1 MTLPKTAILGSGK
14 LATALAHRLVAQAWP
29 VQWIVSRNRERGM
42 HLAEACKAGFL
53 DVLDDRDSWK
63 VELLLLCVPDDQIAP
78 AARMF
83 RESAEV
89 MIHMSGTVALHALD
103 HAQSAVLWPLMSFN
117 DGQNIPWAE
126 IPWFW
131 EASQESSAA
140 LVQKLVQTLG
150 GNAIQASGDTR
161 RMMHLAAVCAHNF
174 SNACISMGQELA
186 AEAGCAP
193 ETLNPM
199 LQHMMNQLLKQP
211 ARLLQTGPAMRGDIQ
226 SMNAH
231 LNLLQEHP
239 EMAACY
245 RAMSDLIRFQ
255 SKKIEKG

>member
-1 MTLPKTAILGSGK
+1 MMLPKTAILGSGK
-14 LATALAHRLVAQAWP
+14 LASALAQRLVAQAWP
-29 VQWIVSRNRERGM
+29 IQWIVSRNRERGK
-42 HLAEACKAGFL
+42 HLAESFRARFL
-53 DVLDDRDSWK
+53 DVADVQDSWN

-83 RESAEV
+83 RKSAEV
-89 MIHMSGTVALHALD
+89 MIHMSGTVDIHALD
-103 HAQSAVLWPLMSFN
+103 HKQAAVLWPLMSFN

-131 EASQESSAA
+131 EASQKTTEV
-140 LVQKLVQTLG
+140 LVQTLVKTLG
-150 GNAIQASGDTR
+150 GNAIHASGDAR

-186 AEAGCAP
+186 LEAGCSP
-193 ETLNPM
+193 EALNPM
-199 LQHMMNQLLKQP
+199 LQNMMNQLLKQP
-211 ARLLQTGPAMRGDIQ
+211 ARLLQTGPAMRGDVQ

-231 LNLLQEHP
+231 LNLLQDHP
-239 EMAACY
+239 EMAVCY
-245 RAMSDLIRFQ
+245 RAISDFIRFQ